1 MDDLNQKEHLGNL
14 FDIDLLDNYLD
25 LPNSSETM
33 QMLKNLILKV
43 VVTTIGSQPFQFI
56 CLNGQDGYLYGETPK
71 VSDLI
76 ENAKGVQ

>member
-1 MDDLNQKEHLGNL
+1 
-14 FDIDLLDNYLD
+14 
-25 LPNSSETM
+25 
-33 QMLKNLILKV
+33 MLKNLILKV